1 MRHKKMSKFSPIGAR
16 VLLKLIEV
24 ETKTAGGILLPDS
37 VVEGEAALQQDAEI
51 VDMGSVAFQ
60 HEVGGIMTDYPD
72 KPKVGDK
79 VRIIKYTGDPFEME
93 GGKYRIVNDCD
104 ILAVSKQ

>member
-1 MRHKKMSKFSPIGAR
+1 MSRFNPIGTR

-24 ETKTAGGILLPDS
+24 ETKTAGGILLPESAVDK
-37 VVEGEAALQQDAEI
+37 EAAMQQDAIIEA
-51 VDMGSVAFQ
+51 MGSVAFQ

-79 VRIIKYTGDPFEME
+79 VRIIKYVGDPFEME

>member
-1 MRHKKMSKFSPIGAR
+1 MRRKMSEFNPIGAR

-37 VVEGEAALQQDAEI
+37 VTDKEAALQQDATI
-51 VDMGSVAFQ
+51 VSMGSVAFQ
-60 HEVGGIMTDYPD
+60 HEVGGFMMDYPD
-72 KPKVGDK
+72 KPRVGDK
-79 VRIIKYTGDPFEME
+79 VRIIKYAGDPFVMD